1 MIRTYVT
8 AFALLLSAGVA
19 AAEPADKADKK
30 SENTD
35 KQAESG
41 FGLDLTAPDEKK
53 TDGEQQQQQQQST
66 SELPP
71 PTAGDLA
78 PKAQASKDELL
89 EGERDVTVED
99 RVKSVQ
105 RKLYLKKHRFEV
117 AGFVSTAVNDP
128 YFRKYGVT
136 LRPAYYIADTLA
148 ISLRLSGT
156 RLDRTDDVPLA
167 KRTFQSQLFYSV
179 PQWGAVAAIEWS
191 PIYGKVS
198 IWNDILH
205 FDSYLVGG
213 VGAVLT
219 ETSAEPVF
227 LECGRT
233 CPRGPNPAADVGIG
247 MRFVARDYIA
257 VNVALINTT
266 YVDIP
271 TGTTKGTTQNML
283 TLNAGVSIFYPFKST
298 AREAE

>member
-1 MIRTYVT
+1 MIRTLVI
-8 AFALLLSAGVA
+8 AIALPLIPAVASAQQG
-19 AAEPADKADKK
+19 DKADQQAEK
-30 SENTD
+30 SD
-35 KQAESG
+35 KQAES
-41 FGLDLTAPDEKK
+41 FGLDLTAPPEEKK
-53 TDGEQQQQQQQST
+53 PDGEKA
-66 SELPP
+66 EGDKAAAAPPAGEDAKPP
-71 PTAGDLA
+71 PT
-78 PKAQASKDELL
+78 SRESLL

-105 RKLYLKKHRFEV
+105 RKLYLKKHRFEL
-117 AGFVSTAVNDP
+117 AGFGTTAVNDP

-136 LRPAYYIADTLA
+136 LRPAWYLADTLA
-148 ISLRLSGT
+148 VSLRLSAM

-167 KRTFQSQLFYSV
+167 KRTFQSQMFFSV
-179 PQWGAVAAIEWS
+179 PQFGAVAGIEWS

-213 VGAVLT
+213 IGAVIT
-219 ETSAEPVF
+219 ETSSSPVF
-227 LECGRT
+227 LECGT
-233 CPRGPNPAADVGIG
+233 SCPRGPNPAADLGVGI
-247 MRFVARDYIA
+247 RFVARDYLA
-257 VNVALINTT
+257 VNAALINTT

-271 TGTTKGTTQNML
+271 TGTTKAATQNML

>member
-1 MIRTYVT
+1 LLRTSVI
-8 AFALLLSAGVA
+8 AFALLLIPGVA
-19 AAEPADKADKK
+19 AAQADKAEKQPDKADKAD
-30 SENTD
+30 S
-35 KQAESG
+35 

-53 TDGEQQQQQQQST
+53 
-66 SELPP
+66 SEAEKPATPP
-71 PTAGDLA
+71 ADEDPR
-78 PKAQASKDELL
+78 KAQASREELM

-105 RKLYLKKHRFEV
+105 RKLYLKKHRFEL
-117 AGFVSTAVNDP
+117 AAFGTTAVNDP

-136 LRPAYYIADTLA
+136 LRPAWYLADTLA
-148 ISLRLSGT
+148 ISLRLSAM

-167 KRTFQSQLFYSV
+167 KRTFQSQLFYSI
-179 PQWGAVAAIEWS
+179 PRWGAVAGIEWS

-213 VGAVLT
+213 IGAVIT
-219 ETSAEPVF
+219 DTSSAPINP
-227 LECGRT
+227 ECASA
-233 CPRGPNPAADVGIG
+233 CPRGPNPAADIGIG
-247 MRFVARDYIA
+247 IRFVARDYIA
-257 VNVALINTT
+257 VNAALINTT

-271 TGTTKGTTQNML
+271 TGSNKASTQNVL

>member
-1 MIRTYVT
+1 LVT
-8 AFALLLSAGVA
+8 AFALLLIPA
-19 AAEPADKADKK
+19 AAAAQTEKAEKQSEKK
-30 SENTD
+30 TD
-35 KQAESG
+35 KQGDTG

-53 TDGEQQQQQQQST
+53 AEGEQQSAEST
-66 SELPP
+66 PP
-71 PTAGDLA
+71 PPVADNP

-105 RKLYLKKHRFEV
+105 RKLYLKKHRFEI
-117 AGFVSTAVNDP
+117 AGFFSTAINDP
-128 YFRKYGVT
+128 YFRKYGMT
-136 LRPAYYIADTLA
+136 LRPAWYLADTLA
-148 ISLRLSGT
+148 ISLRLSGM

-179 PQWGAVAAIEWS
+179 PLWGAVAGIEWS

-219 ETSAEPVF
+219 ETSWDPVN
-227 LECGRT
+227 LACGKA

-247 MRFVARDYIA
+247 MRFVARDYLA
-257 VNVALINTT
+257 VNVAVINTS

-271 TGTTKGTTQNML
+271 TGTTKAAMQNML

>member
-1 MIRTYVT
+1 LIRTSVI
-8 AFALLLSAGVA
+8 AFALLLIPGVA
-19 AAEPADKADKK
+19 AAQADKADKQADK
-30 SENTD
+30 AD
-35 KQAESG
+35 KQADS

-53 TDGEQQQQQQQST
+53 
-66 SELPP
+66 SEAEKPATPP
-71 PTAGDLA
+71 AEEDPRK
-78 PKAQASKDELL
+78 PQASREELM

-105 RKLYLKKHRFEV
+105 RKLYLKRHRFEL
-117 AGFVSTAVNDP
+117 AGFFTAAVNDP
-128 YFRKYGVT
+128 YFRKYGLT
-136 LRPAYYIADTLA
+136 LRPAWYLADTLA
-148 ISLRLSGT
+148 ISLRLSGM
-156 RLDRTDDVPLA
+156 RLNRTDDVPLA

-179 PQWGAVAAIEWS
+179 PLWGAVAGIEWS

-213 VGAVLT
+213 IGAVIT
-219 ETSAEPVF
+219 ETSSDAIN
-227 LECGRT
+227 LECGT
-233 CPRGPNPAADVGIG
+233 ACPRGPNPAADVGIG

-271 TGTTKGTTQNML
+271 TGTTKASTQNIF

>member
-1 MIRTYVT
+1 MIRTFVM
-8 AFALLLSAGVA
+8 AFALLLIPGVA
-19 AAEPADKADKK
+19 TAQSPDKAEKQA
-30 SENTD
+30 ENTD
-35 KQAESG
+35 KQADG
-41 FGLDLTAPDEKK
+41 FGLDLTAPDEAKK
-53 TDGEQQQQQQQST
+53 PDAEKPAA
-66 SELPP
+66 ELPVADQP
-71 PTAGDLA
+71 PLKG
-78 PKAQASKDELL
+78 PSSRDEIM

-105 RKLYLKKHRFEV
+105 RKLYLKKHRFEL
-117 AGFVSTAVNDP
+117 AGFGSTAVNDP

-136 LRPAYYIADTLA
+136 LRPAWYLADTLA
-148 ISLRLSGT
+148 ISLRLSAM

-167 KRTFQSQLFYSV
+167 KRAFQSQLFYSV
-179 PQWGAVAAIEWS
+179 PLYGAVAGIEWS

-213 VGAVLT
+213 IGAVLT
-219 ETSAEPVF
+219 ETAGEPIN
-227 LECGRT
+227 LECGKS
-233 CPRGPNPAADVGIG
+233 CPRGPNPAADIGLG

-271 TGTTKGTTQNML
+271 TGTTKGSTQNVL